1 VRGAFLTV
9 QRPLQPPVLGLG
21 VDHVDQV
28 TPGPGQVGGIQTGRG
43 LHHHLLPP
51 RPHHPPLPL
60 PPAQTPDMGH
70 PVTGRPEVKPVLG
83 QVTGLGLAHRPR
95 LHRRSRRDQHL
106 QTLHHTDQ
114 HLVGLG
120 RPQHLPQPRNRP
132 TRSATTPAGVAP
144 DASEASRASS
154 RGSRRWIDI
163 RISNQ
168 RPPTIQPI
176 STTLIPLSEIIH
188 RNYFPGPLSVHKN
201 RRDTPPSRTATT
213 PVVRR
218 PRGLDSARPPR
229 GRRDLDP
236 ARPPNTNPSGLDSAR
251 PPNVR
256 RLDSARPPNGRVS
269 PRR

>member
-9 QRPLQPPVLGLG
+9 QRPLQPPVLGVG

-83 QVTGLGLAHRPR
+83 QVTGLGLDHRPR

-120 RPQHLPQPRNRP
+120 RPQHLPQPPQPAHQVGDHTSRRGPGRLRGIAGIVAGIAAVDRHTNIESAPTDNPADIHHGYPAIRDHPQKLFPGTTFRPQEP
-132 TRSATTPAGVAP
+132 TRHTALQDRPHTCGSSSPW
-144 DASEASRASS
+144 SRL
-154 RGSRRWIDI
+154 R
-163 RISNQ
+163 
-168 RPPTIQPI
+168 
-176 STTLIPLSEIIH
+176 STTK
-188 RNYFPGPLSVHKN
+188 R
-201 RRDTPPSRTATT
+201 
-213 PVVRR
+213 
-218 PRGLDSARPPR
+218 SA
-229 GRRDLDP
+229 
-236 ARPPNTNPSGLDSAR
+236 
-251 PPNVR
+251 
-256 RLDSARPPNGRVS
+256 
-269 PRR
+269 